1 MSNCDLRSRVLGLR
15 FRASGS
21 MNDGKDDGTSYTL
34 GILSGLQHVQ
44 RFMEIARARAR
55 APFLDRINSLFDTS
69 SLT

>member
-15 FRASGS
+15 FMASGS

-44 RFMEIARARAR
+44 RVMEIARAS
-55 APFLDRINSLFDTS
+55 FLDRLNSLFDTS